1 MPLHIPVLLLN
12 RHRFP
17 RIFKECQIR
26 GCSVGNRPPLPSPH
40 RLMTFQR
47 AIVRNERLSV
57 PSGSSRLGSS
67 FQRCIFGSTIVC
79 RCIKRPVRQPTIYFR
94 WRIEPGGG
102 GALSRARFNR
112 ESRLPLPFPSLPFPP
127 LPSFGK
133 CVTRR
138 SAITLPPSSLLLPLP
153 PALASRFHG
162 RKQKLHAPG
171 TPHNEFLF
179 IARSLARSLAA
190 TRF

>member
-138 SAITLPPSSLLLPLP
+138 SAITLPLPPSSSPSP
-153 PALASRFHG
+153 FPSAREPFPREKAKITRSRDT
-162 RKQKLHAPG
+162 A
-171 TPHNEFLF
+171 
-179 IARSLARSLAA
+179 
-190 TRF
+190 